1 MATSSQVA
9 AEGDSVCGHSR
20 PSYVTY
26 KIATAQ

>member
-1 MATSSQVA
+1 MAISNRLA

-20 PSYVTY
+20 PSYVLY